1 MKNWLEFGWF
11 LGIFKKVYEILGYNG
26 RIGIINPLQKQQVA
40 DFEH

>member
-1 MKNWLEFGWF
+1 MKNWLEFGSF

-40 DFEH
+40 DFKN